1 MTALKSCLMS
11 FLMGALSLGVSA
23 GAASAQTYTLVQGL
37 DRFEGSTAAWH
48 LLEKNGFV
56 VTDPSFKQMF
66 EPYLDDS
73 MPFFITT
80 DSAWHAYHVLL
91 EEGMRQLDLAQSL
104 RLADFSRRLC
114 AGASE
119 QAKSQGRDFSDLAR
133 FAAIGLALQDK
144 AFRASLPEEQKRLAE
159 ALLSGQGEVRVDIGF
174 PLWAPMFHGGG
185 HETSKELAGYLAV
198 RRWYETVDFRLS
210 DARETRL
217 ALCLAWLI
225 NTEPDLLQA
234 WKQLSEPY
242 DALLGP
248 GEKGA
253 AP

>member
-1 MTALKSCLMS
+1 MIVLGRKHAITVVVVA
-11 FLMGALSLGVSA
+11 ALSFGFSA
-23 GAASAQTYTLVQGL
+23 EAASAQTYTLVQGL
-37 DRFEGSTAAWH
+37 DKFDGSTTAWH

-144 AFRASLPEEQKRLAE
+144 
-159 ALLSGQGEVRVDIGF
+159 
-174 PLWAPMFHGGG
+174 
-185 HETSKELAGYLAV
+185 
-198 RRWYETVDFRLS
+198 
-210 DARETRL
+210 
-217 ALCLAWLI
+217 
-225 NTEPDLLQA
+225 
-234 WKQLSEPY
+234 
-242 DALLGP
+242 
-248 GEKGA
+248 
-253 AP
+253 